1 MPPLSL
7 LIKPASGLCNL
18 RCRYCFYA
26 DEMARR
32 SVPSYGIMTR
42 ETLECVLRRAFDY
55 ASGPVT
61 LAFQGGEP
69 TLAGLDFFRSVT
81 SLAAE
86 RNLKKLPV
94 RYAIQTNGI
103 LLDDDWAAFFAEH
116 QFLVGLS
123 LDGARGLHDL
133 NRVFPDGSGT
143 FDAVMNRA
151 ALLKRHG
158 VEFNIL
164 TVVTKQAAG
173 NIGDVYRFFRKEGL
187 PYQQYIPCLDPLEE
201 VRGGHD
207 YSLNFK
213 KYEHFLKTLF
223 DNWYRDLINGKYVY
237 NRYFE
242 NLVGMLLLQPPES
255 CGMSGHC
262 SMQNVVEADGSVY
275 PCDFYVLDQYRL
287 GNLCTD
293 SFEQIQLRRKEI
305 GFIEQSKAVHQKC
318 AACRWYPLCRGGC
331 RRDRETADG
340 ALGLNYYCAA
350 YEGFFSY
357 AVPRLEKLAQ
367 LIQSGQLILNKDG

>member
-26 DEMARR
+26 DEMAKR

-42 ETLECVLRRAFDY
+42 ETLERVLRRAFDY
-55 ASGPVT
+55 ASDPVT

-69 TLAGLDFFRSVT
+69 TLAGLDFFRAVT
-81 SLAAE
+81 SLTAE

-94 RYAIQTNGI
+94 HYAIQTNGI
-103 LLDDDWAAFFAEH
+103 LLDDDWATFFAEH

-133 NRVFPDGSGT
+133 NRVFPDGSGS
-143 FDAVMNRA
+143 FDTVMDRA
-151 ALLKRHG
+151 TLLKRHG

-164 TVVTKQAAG
+164 TVITKQAAG
-173 NIGDVYRFFRKEGL
+173 NIGGVYRFFRKEGL

-201 VRGGHD
+201 LRGRQD
-207 YSLNFK
+207 YSLNPK

-223 DNWYRDLINGKYVY
+223 DNWYRDLIKGRYVY
-237 NRYFE
+237 NRYFG
-242 NLVGMLLLQPPES
+242 NLVGMMLLQPPES

-318 AACRWYPLCRGGC
+318 AVCRWYPLCRGGC
-331 RRDRETADG
+331 RRDREKADG
-340 ALGLNYYCAA
+340 TLGLNYYCSA
-350 YEGFFSY
+350 YEEFFSY